1 MNKVFFHLVPTKE
14 GGPTTLLILTG
25 LLVELQS
32 AFSLAFC
39 SGGKMVTHSQQEF
52 FPVVVKGVS

>member
-1 MNKVFFHLVPTKE
+1 MNKVFFHLVPTEE

-32 AFSLAFC
+32 SFTLAFFFR
-39 SGGKMVTHSQQEF
+39 GKAVTHSQQELY
-52 FPVVVKGVS
+52 PVVVKGVS